1 MGKCQARAVPL
12 PVAPAEMT
20 VEEACEAFLGR
31 DLSPNTCRNFRSDL
45 RRFCRAFGRRPVSS
59 IAPQE
64 IRDYLDG
71 LTTRTGEPV
80 STETHNRH
88 FGTLGN
94 LFSWLIRQG
103 EAESNPMATLERR
116 RIGDRLPR
124 PMSPEQIE
132 AFFSRIQDL
141 RDRALFSLLYRSGLR
156 IEEAL
161 SLDVGDVNSE
171 DGTFRVI
178 GKGNSERVGYL
189 GEETKPLLRRYLR
202 ARGNPQSGPL
212 FASRQGRLSYPMAR
226 ILFNRHAEGLTQPDG
241 KPVTLHQLRHTFGT
255 ERAGKLDALV
265 LRDLMG
271 HKNIRT
277 TMRYAQVNPERTREA
292 FQDFDRHHTRRLKKR
307 R

>member
-1 MGKCQARAVPL
+1 MGKHRARAIPL
-12 PVAPAEMT
+12 PVTPVEITA
-20 VEEACEAFLGR
+20 EEACEAFLSR
-31 DLSPNTCRNFRSDL
+31 DLSPNTYRNFRSDL
-45 RRFCRAFGRRPVSS
+45 RRFCRAFGKRPVSS

-64 IRDYLDG
+64 IRNYLDG
-71 LTTRTGEPV
+71 LTTRTDEPV
-80 STETHNRH
+80 SPETHNRH
-88 FGTLGN
+88 FGTLAN
-94 LFSWLIRQG
+94 LFSWLVRQG
-103 EAESNPMATLERR
+103 EAEVNPMAFLERR
-116 RIGDRLPR
+116 RLGDRLPR
-124 PMSPEQIE
+124 PMTPEQIE
-132 AFFSRIQDL
+132 TFFSRIKDL

-161 SLDVGDVNSE
+161 SLDVGDVNFE
-171 DGTFRVI
+171 EGTFRVI

-189 GEETKPLLRRYLR
+189 SEETKPLIRRYLR
-202 ARGNPQSGPL
+202 SRGNPRTGPL

-226 ILFNRHAEGLTQPDG
+226 ILFNRYAEGLTRPDG

-255 ERAGKLDALV
+255 ERAGSMDALV

-292 FQDFDRHHTRRLKKR
+292 FQEFDRHDTRRLRKR